1 MTTLHTLYVSTY
13 LGHRFHP
20 AAPCIDDVHI
30 EDIAHGLSNT
40 SRYSGQCK
48 RHYSVATHS
57 VIVAMFL
64 PDELKFEGLLHDSTE
79 AFMADI
85 PTPLK
90 ILLPDYLGIERR
102 LDSTIRRHFGLPVEI
117 SPEVKRVDHLVLA
130 IEKPIL
136 MGQSVIHWDL
146 PEIDHADPTVIVAKA
161 LISCATIESSKRLFL
176 DFFKEL
182 KETKNV

>member
-1 MTTLHTLYVSTY
+1 MKPVIQTY
-13 LGHRFHP
+13 SGGIINFADP
-20 AAPCIDDVHI
+20 DESVFNI
-30 EDIAHGLSNT
+30 EDIAHGLANT

-64 PDELKFEGLLHDSTE
+64 PDELKFEGLLHDGTE

-90 ILLPDYLGIERR
+90 ILLPEYRAIEHRV
-102 LDSTIRRHFGLPVEI
+102 DAKIRRQFGLPAEM
-117 SPEVKRVDHLVLA
+117 SPEVKKADHLVLA

-146 PEIDHADPTVIVAKA
+146 PEIDHTDPMVIVAKC

-176 DFFKEL
+176 DFFNEL
-182 KETKNV
+182 KETQNA

>member
-1 MTTLHTLYVSTY
+1 MKPVIQTY
-13 LGHRFHP
+13 SGGIINFADP
-20 AAPCIDDVHI
+20 DESIFNI
-30 EDIAHGLSNT
+30 EDIAHGLANT

-64 PDELKFEGLLHDSTE
+64 PDELKFEGLMHDGTE

-90 ILLPDYLGIERR
+90 ILLPEYRAIEHRV
-102 LDSTIRRHFGLPVEI
+102 DAKIRRQFGLPAEM
-117 SPEVKRVDHLVLA
+117 SPEVKRADHIALA

-136 MGQSVIHWDL
+136 MGKSAIHWDL
-146 PEIDHADPTVIVAKA
+146 PDIDPMEARVIISKS
-161 LISCATIESSKRLFL
+161 LINCATIESSKRLFL
-176 DFFKEL
+176 DTFNEL
-182 KETKNV
+182 KEKQNV

>member
-1 MTTLHTLYVSTY
+1 MKPVIQTY
-13 LGHRFHP
+13 SGGTINFADP
-20 AAPCIDDVHI
+20 DESVFAI

-102 LDSTIRRHFGLPVEI
+102 LDATIRRQFGLPAEM

-146 PEIDHADPTVIVAKA
+146 PEIDHTDPTVIVAKA
-161 LISCATIESSKRLFL
+161 LISCATIETSKRLFL